1 MHFREQG
8 KIFVS
13 NYARAVSRQSLV
25 VVNLNYDEIYT
36 IKAGIQTNLVQ
47 KVLYTQSL

>member
-13 NYARAVSRQSLV
+13 KYARQSLV
-25 VVNLNYDEIYT
+25 VVKLNYDVSYT
-36 IKAGIQTNLVQ
+36 IKAEMQTNLVQ
-47 KVLYTQSL
+47 KVLYTQTF